1 MALAMHEAKAEVVR
15 LAEPLPRAV
24 SGRGMNTILPEEAA
38 ADKVLIR
45 FLPNVG
51 SPKKYVPGVSA
62 PETRKVGLGA
72 AEFHI

>member
-24 SGRGMNTILPEEAA
+24 SGRGMNTILPEAA
-38 ADKVLIR
+38 ATDKEVIR

-51 SPKKYVPGVSA
+51 P
-62 PETRKVGLGA
+62 PETRKDGLGA